1 MHMTTETLLSL
12 IAFVL
17 VIGVIALI
25 FTSLWKERSPV
36 KQRLP
41 LGTMLDAVK
50 EELLLADRKAKE
62 QGSALLKFEE
72 CEFEFA
78 VETEVD
84 AGGKVTVWALELRA
98 GARQMESNKIRIKY
112 VSLPDG
118 PIVAALPGDMPA
130 KP

>member
-1 MHMTTETLLSL
+1 MTTETLLSL

-25 FTSLWKERSPV
+25 FTSLWRERSPV
-36 KQRLP
+36 RRRLP
-41 LGTMLDAVK
+41 LATMLDAVK

-62 QGSALLKFEE
+62 QGSAIMKFEE
-72 CEFEFA
+72 CEFEF
-78 VETEVD
+78 VIETEVD
-84 AGGKVTVWALELRA
+84 ASGKVTVWALELGA
-98 GARQMESNKIRIKY
+98 GARQTESNKIRIKY

-118 PIVAALPGDMPA
+118 SIIAARASEVPA

>member
-1 MHMTTETLLSL
+1 MTTETLLSL

-17 VIGVIALI
+17 VIGLIALI

-36 KQRLP
+36 RQRLP
-41 LGTMLDAVK
+41 LTTMVDAVK
-50 EELLLADRKAKE
+50 EQLLLADQKAKE
-62 QGSALLKFEE
+62 QGSALLKFQE

-98 GARQMESNKIRIKY
+98 GARQTESNKVRIKY
-112 VSLPDG
+112 VGLPDG
-118 PIVAALPGDMPA
+118 SIIAARASEIPA

>member
-1 MHMTTETLLSL
+1 MTTETLLSI

-17 VIGVIALI
+17 AIGVIALI

-36 KQRLP
+36 RQRLP
-41 LGTMLDAVK
+41 LTTMVDAVK
-50 EELLLADRKAKE
+50 AELLLADQKAKE
-62 QGSALLKFEE
+62 QGSALLKFQE

-98 GARQMESNKIRIKY
+98 GVRQTESNKVRIKY
-112 VSLPDG
+112 VGLSDG
-118 PIVAALPGDMPA
+118 PIVAARASEVPA
-130 KP
+130 KQ